1 MQIEHQEQGT
11 KGEWYVAQKEQ
22 KDQRLAEMTYSR
34 AGDDKFII
42 DHTWVDDSLRGQR
55 VGQQLVEAAV
65 GFARTH
71 ALKIIPLCPFAKSVF
86 DKNESIR
93 DVLQ

>member
-11 KGEWYVAQKEQ
+11 KGEWYVAQ

-65 GFARTH
+65 NFARTH
-71 ALKIIPLCPFAKSVF
+71 ALKIIPLCPFVKSVF

>member
-1 MQIEHQEQGT
+1 MQFQHQDNGQ
-11 KGEWYVAQKEQ
+11 KGEFFSADQAGKRIAEISYVWRNEN
-22 KDQRLAEMTYSR
+22 
-34 AGDDKFII
+34 II
-42 DHTWVDDSLRGQR
+42 VADHTWVDDSLRGQR

-65 GFARTH
+65 SFARTH